1 MDIIVNTGYEPT
13 CSVCSRHNEG
23 YVTFADGTTFVDGSA
38 DHNKLLNPDYILRPD
53 VKELIEC
60 GRLKIIDENSDE
72 KDSKHPKAEETGA
85 ASN

>member
-1 MDIIVNTGYEPT
+1 
-13 CSVCSRHNEG
+13 
-23 YVTFADGTTFVDGSA
+23 
-38 DHNKLLNPDYILRPD
+38 LRPD